1 MPPDQ
6 LANDPLARSPTGEI
20 IDQKGTPL
28 TTETKTEPKPDTV
41 VDPKVET
48 PTIDP
53 AKPGETL
60 LTKPEDGE
68 KKPDAPSAPEKY
80 EPFKVPEG
88 FILSE
93 PIAAEA
99 GTLFKELNLSQD
111 QAQKL
116 IDFHAAKTREAAEA
130 PGKLWA
136 DTQEEWVKAVK
147 ADPEIGSKLP
157 VVKST
162 IAKAIDSLPA
172 PLAAEFRQAMDYT
185 GAGNNPAF
193 IKAFYKFATQL
204 TEGGHVSGGGPSK
217 FGQSA
222 PADKPASL
230 AAAMYPTLPTGR

>member
-6 LANDPLARSPTGEI
+6 LANDPAARSPTGEI

-28 TTETKTEPKPDTV
+28 TTETTTNTSTATEQTEQKPA
-41 VDPKVET
+41 ET
-48 PTIDP
+48 TE

-88 FILSE
+88 FTLSE

-157 VVKST
+157 VVKQT

-204 TEGGHVSGGGPSK
+204 TEGGHVSGGGPSS
-217 FGQSA
+217 FGQA
-222 PADKPASL
+222 KPGDKPASL

>member
-1 MPPDQ
+1 MPLDQ

-28 TTETKTEPKPDTV
+28 TETKTEPET
-41 VDPKVET
+41 KVEPEVKT
-48 PTIDP
+48 EPEVKEGD
-53 AKPGETL
+53 TL
-60 LTKPEDGE
+60 LTKKDEPE
-68 KKPDAPSAPEKY
+68 KKDEPAKAPEKY

-88 FILSE
+88 FTLSE

-136 DTQEEWVKAVK
+136 DTQEEWVKAVR
-147 ADPEIGSKLP
+147 ADSEIGSKLP
-157 VVKST
+157 VVKQT

-204 TEGGHVSGGGPSK
+204 TEGGHVSGGGPSS
-217 FGQSA
+217 FGQAKPS
-222 PADKPASL
+222 DKPASL

>member
-6 LANDPLARSPTGEI
+6 LANDPAARSPTGEI
-20 IDQKGTPL
+20 LDQKGTPL
-28 TTETKTEPKPDTV
+28 TPETKTEPET
-41 VDPKVET
+41 KVEPEVKT
-48 PTIDP
+48 EPEVKEGD
-53 AKPGETL
+53 TL
-60 LTKPEDGE
+60 LTKKDELE
-68 KKPDAPSAPEKY
+68 KKPDASSAPEKY
-80 EPFKVPEG
+80 EPFKVPDG
-88 FILSE
+88 FTLSE
-93 PIAAEA
+93 PIAVEA

-136 DTQEEWVKAVK
+136 DTQEEWVKAVR

-157 VVKST
+157 VVKQT

-222 PADKPASL
+222 PSERPGSL